1 MIVKVFN
8 QLIYQIERFVK
19 IAVKGACINEDNN
32 SMALILFVNYIKE
45 DVHMFT

>member
-8 QLIYQIERFVK
+8 QSIYQIERFVK
-19 IAVKGACINEDNN
+19 IAVNDDNN